1 VGREALNTVVSIII
15 NNYNYARFLRAT
27 IDSALSQSYASIEV
41 LVVDD
46 GSTDQSRAI
55 IDSYGDRIR
64 PVLKKNGGQAS
75 ALNAGFAMCQGN
87 IVIFLDADDVLLP
100 HAVRRVADV
109 FAAQPPTA
117 KVQYRMEVIDQGGH
131 QTGVI
136 KPPRHIPLLT
146 GDLKKQEMLFPFD
159 LSWLPTS
166 GNAFATRA
174 LRNSFPIPEEVYGQV
189 GADWYVAHLTPLYG
203 PVVSLDEVCAYY
215 RVHASNN
222 YELTELRLDLAHI
235 RQTIVYCDYTRGYLL
250 KYAEQLDVPDRPAEI
265 LSVSYVA
272 NRITSLKLE
281 PDQHP
286 IVGDTAVKLFKLA
299 LIAIAR
305 RSDVA
310 WPMKVMFGMW
320 FAFMVI
326 APKSLAHWLAEAFFF
341 PERRTRLN
349 HWLGTLHRSGQGA

>member
-1 VGREALNTVVSIII
+1 MSQELLVSIII
-15 NNYNYARFLRAT
+15 NNYNYARFLRAA
-27 IDSALSQSYASIEV
+27 IDSALGQSYASIEV

-55 IDSYGDRIR
+55 IDSYGDRVK
-64 PVLKKNGGQAS
+64 PVLKQNGGQAS
-75 ALNAGFAMCQGN
+75 ALNAGFAHCQGG

-100 HAVRRVADV
+100 HAAQSVAEV
-109 FAAQPPTA
+109 FSAQPQTA
-117 KVQYRMEVIDQGGH
+117 KIQYRMEVIDQGGR

-159 LSWLPTS
+159 LTWLPTS
-166 GNAFATRA
+166 GNAFATQA
-174 LRNSFPIPEEVYGQV
+174 LRNIFPIPEEVYGKV
-189 GADWYVAHLTPLYG
+189 GADWYVAHLTSLFG

-222 YELTELRLDLAHI
+222 YELAEPRLDLVHI
-235 RQTIVYCDYTRGYLL
+235 RQTIVYCDYTRNYLL
-250 KYAEQLDVPDRPAEI
+250 KYTQRLELPDRPNEI
-265 LSVSYVA
+265 LAVSYVA

-286 IVGDTAVKLFKLA
+286 IVGDTTGKLFRLA
-299 LIAIAR
+299 LIAILR

-310 WPMKVMFGMW
+310 WPMKIMFGLW
-320 FAFMVI
+320 FVLMVL
-326 APKSLAHWLAEAFFF
+326 APKSLARWLAEAFFF

>member
-1 VGREALNTVVSIII
+1 MVSIII
-15 NNYNYARFLRAT
+15 NNYNYARFLRAA
-27 IDSALSQSYASIEV
+27 IDSALGQSYRPIEV

-55 IDSYGDRIR
+55 IDSYGERVR
-64 PVLKKNGGQAS
+64 PILKNNGGQAS
-75 ALNAGFAMCQGN
+75 TLNAGFAQCQGD

-100 HAVRRVADV
+100 HAAQCVADV
-109 FAAQPPTA
+109 FSGQPQTA
-117 KVQYRMEVIDQGGH
+117 KIQYRMEVIDQGGH

-136 KPPRHIPLLT
+136 KPPQHIPLPT
-146 GDLKKQEMLFPFD
+146 GDLKKQEMQFPFD
-159 LSWLPTS
+159 LTWLPTS
-166 GNAFATRA
+166 GNAFAARA
-174 LRNSFPIPEEVYGQV
+174 LRHIFPIPEEVYGKV
-189 GADWYVAHLTPLYG
+189 GADWYMAHLTSLFG

-222 YELTELRLDLAHI
+222 YEIAEPRLDLAHI

-250 KYAEQLDVPDRPAEI
+250 KYAQQLDLPERPAEI

-286 IVGDTAVKLFKLA
+286 IVGDTIVKLFRLA

-305 RSDVA
+305 RSDAA
-310 WPMKVMFGMW
+310 WPMKALFGVW
-320 FAFMVI
+320 FAFMVM
-326 APKSLAHWLAEAFFF
+326 APKSLARWLAEAFFF